1 MAIELFSQFTIF
13 LLNIINE
20 IGYFGIFIGM
30 TIESSFFPF
39 PSEIILIP
47 AGVLI
52 ANGKMVFSLV
62 LIAALL
68 GSLAGAMINF
78 FLALFIGRKTAD
90 FLISKYGK
98 FIFITKKG
106 LKKSDDYFDKHGEI
120 TTFIGRLIPGVR
132 QLISLPAGF
141 SRMNFFKFILFTGLG
156 AGIWSF
162 ILIYIGYLF
171 GNNSLWL
178 TENMNFVT
186 FFALFFSL
194 IVLIIYILY
203 KKRN

>member
-1 MAIELFSQFTIF
+1 MATELFSQFTIF

-52 ANGKMVFSLV
+52 ANGEMVFSLV
-62 LIAALL
+62 FIASLL
-68 GSLAGAMINF
+68 GSLTGAMINF
-78 FLALFIGRKTAD
+78 FLALFIGRKTTD

-98 FIFITKKG
+98 FLFITKKG
-106 LKKSDDYFDKHGEI
+106 LKKSDDYFDKHGEV

-171 GNNSLWL
+171 GNNPVWIN
-178 TENMNFVT
+178 ENMGFVT
-186 FFALFFSL
+186 LLVLLFSL
-194 IVLIIYILY
+194 IILIIYILH
-203 KKRN
+203 KRKN